1 MKFITSNT
9 TRRVTVIRLLGKSEI
24 LGSAI
29 LNATAISPSTAPEF
43 LVYYYCCYPMTMLSN
58 QFLQLP

>member
-29 LNATAISPSTAPEF
+29 LNATAISPSTAPRVPCI
-43 LVYYYCCYPMTMLSN
+43 LL
-58 QFLQLP
+58 LPNDHAK